1 MNRDRLDGL
10 LGGGDLDPGC
20 EACFDVF
27 DAYAEAV
34 LSGADVDLR
43 FPGVAAHLA
52 GCPACREDAE
62 GILAALRREQPPEE
76 RR

>member
-1 MNRDRLDGL
+1 MNRDLIDRL
-10 LGGGDLDPGC
+10 LGGGDRDPGC

-34 LSGADVDLR
+34 LSGADADQL
-43 FPGVAAHLA
+43 FPGVVAHLA

-62 GILAALRREQPPEE
+62 GLLTALRRDHPPEATK
-76 RR
+76 

>member
-1 MNRDRLDGL
+1 MNRDLIDRL
-10 LGGGDLDPGC
+10 LGGGDRDPGC
-20 EACFDVF
+20 EACFEIF

-34 LSGADVDLR
+34 LSGADADQL

-62 GILAALRREQPPEE
+62 GLLAALRRERPPEAT
-76 RR
+76 R